1 MQRRTF
7 GMPAFNNP
15 LMLGFDHLERLLDQV
30 SKSSGEGYP
39 PYNIEQIGDD
49 GLRITLAV
57 AGFGIDDL
65 SVSLQSNQLVIRG
78 KKRED
83 DRSRVFL
90 HRGIAT
96 RQFQRSFVIAE
107 GIEIV
112 GASLDSGLLNIDLR
126 RELSEALVRTIKI
139 ATGDPGKPADEQK
152 RQIIDLVSDV

>member
-1 MQRRTF
+1 
-7 GMPAFNNP
+7 MPAFNSP

-30 SKSSGEGYP
+30 SKSSGDGYP
-39 PYNIEQIGDD
+39 PYNIEQVGGD

-65 SVSLQSNQLVIRG
+65 SVSLESNQLVIRG
-78 KKRED
+78 KKRKE

-126 RELSEALVRTIKI
+126 RELSETLARTIKI
-139 ATGDPGKPADEQK
+139 ATGDPGKPAREQK
-152 RQIIDLVSDV
+152 SQIIDLAPDL

>member
-1 MQRRTF
+1 
-7 GMPAFNNP
+7 MPAFNSP

-30 SKSSGEGYP
+30 SKSSGDGYP

-65 SVSLQSNQLVIRG
+65 SVSLESNQLVIRG
-78 KKRED
+78 KKRRE

-90 HRGIAT
+90 HRGIAM

-126 RELSEALVRTIKI
+126 RELAETLIRTIKI
-139 ATGDPGKPADEQK
+139 ATGDSERPGREQEP
-152 RQIIDLVSDV
+152 QIIDLAPDL

>member
-1 MQRRTF
+1 
-7 GMPAFNNP
+7 MPAFNSP

-65 SVSLQSNQLVIRG
+65 SVSLESDQLVIRG
-78 KKRED
+78 KKKED

-96 RQFQRSFVIAE
+96 RQFQKSFVIAE

-112 GASLDSGLLNIDLR
+112 GASLDGGLLSIDLR
-126 RELSEALVRTIKI
+126 RERSETPVRTIKI
-139 ATGDPGKPADEQK
+139 STSHAGKPTGEQNP
-152 RQIIDLVSDV
+152 RVIDLVPDA

>member
-1 MQRRTF
+1 
-7 GMPAFNNP
+7 MPAFNSP

-30 SKSSGEGYP
+30 SKSSGDGYP
-39 PYNIEQIGDD
+39 PYNIEQVGDD

-65 SVSLQSNQLVIRG
+65 SVSLESNQLVIRG
-78 KKRED
+78 KKRKE

-126 RELSEALVRTIKI
+126 RELSETLVRTIKI
-139 ATGDPGKPADEQK
+139 ATGDPGKPAREQK
-152 RQIIDLVSDV
+152 SQIIDLAPDL

>member
-1 MQRRTF
+1 
-7 GMPAFNNP
+7 MPAFNSP

-65 SVSLQSNQLVIRG
+65 SVSLESNQLVIRG
-78 KKRED
+78 KKRKD

-126 RELSEALVRTIKI
+126 RQLSEALVRTIKI
-139 ATGDPGKPADEQK
+139 ATGDPGKPAGEQK
-152 RQIIDLVSDV
+152 PQIIDLVPDV

>member
-1 MQRRTF
+1 
-7 GMPAFNNP
+7 MPAFNSP

-30 SKSSGEGYP
+30 SKSSGDGYP

-65 SVSLQSNQLVIRG
+65 SVSLESNQLVIRG
-78 KKRED
+78 KKRKE

-90 HRGIAT
+90 HRGIAM

-126 RELSEALVRTIKI
+126 REFSETLVRTIKI
-139 ATGDPGKPADEQK
+139 ATGNPGKPAREQEP
-152 RQIIDLVSDV
+152 QIIDLTPDL

>member
-1 MQRRTF
+1 
-7 GMPAFNNP
+7 MPAFNSP

-30 SKSSGEGYP
+30 SKSSGDGYP
-39 PYNIEQIGDD
+39 PYNIEQVGDD

-65 SVSLQSNQLVIRG
+65 SVSLESNQLVIRG
-78 KKRED
+78 KKRKE

-90 HRGIAT
+90 HRGIAM

-126 RELSEALVRTIKI
+126 RELSETLVRTIKI
-139 ATGDPGKPADEQK
+139 ATGDPGKPAREQK
-152 RQIIDLVSDV
+152 SQIIDLAPDL